1 MATRTFTH
9 LYDTP
14 AEARQTVHALQQAG
28 VPQNDIS
35 LVSNNAESSFDPAEG
50 EMGAASGD
58 HAETTGAGTGA
69 TIGTVLG
76 GGAGLLAGI
85 GALAIPGVGPV
96 VAAGWLV
103 AALTG
108 AGVGA
113 AGGGLLGTLVG
124 SGVPEEHA
132 HTYVEG
138 VRRGGTLVSVRA
150 DEAMASTVENVLNG
164 RTSVDVTNRQ
174 ADYKSE
180 GWNRH
185 DETAPAYTAEQVK
198 AERSRRVRV
207 Y

>member
-1 MATRTFTH
+1 MAMRTFTH

-14 AEARQTVHALQQAG
+14 AEARQTVQALQQAG

-35 LVSNNAESSFDPAEG
+35 LVSNNADNSYD
-50 EMGAASGD
+50 M
-58 HAETTGAGTGA
+58 AETETGVVSADHSESTGAGTGA

-113 AGGGLLGTLVG
+113 ASGGLLGTLT
-124 SGVPEEHA
+124 SP
-132 HTYVEG
+132 T
-138 VRRGGTLVSVRA
+138 R
-150 DEAMASTVENVLNG
+150 MALAKLNEKKKEK
-164 RTSVDVTNRQ
+164 N
-174 ADYKSE
+174 K
-180 GWNRH
+180 
-185 DETAPAYTAEQVK
+185 
-198 AERSRRVRV
+198 
-207 Y
+207 

>member
-1 MATRTFTH
+1 MAMRTFTH
-9 LYDTP
+9 LYDTQ
-14 AEARQTVHALQQAG
+14 AEARQTVQALEQAG
-28 VPQNDIS
+28 VPQDNIS
-35 LVSNNAESSFDPAEG
+35 IVSNNTDSS
-50 EMGAASGD
+50 ASSPETETDVTSSD
-58 HAETTGAGTGA
+58 HAESTGAGTGA

-113 AGGGLLGTLVG
+113 ASGGLLGTLVG

-132 HTYVEG
+132 QTYVEG

-150 DEAMASTVENVLNG
+150 DEAMASTVENVLGG
-164 RTSVDVTNRQ
+164 RLSVDVANRQ
-174 ADYKSE
+174 AEYRAE
-180 GWNRH
+180 GISRT
-185 DETAPAYTAEQVK
+185 DETAPAYASDRVK
-198 AERSRRVRV
+198 AEGSSRVRV